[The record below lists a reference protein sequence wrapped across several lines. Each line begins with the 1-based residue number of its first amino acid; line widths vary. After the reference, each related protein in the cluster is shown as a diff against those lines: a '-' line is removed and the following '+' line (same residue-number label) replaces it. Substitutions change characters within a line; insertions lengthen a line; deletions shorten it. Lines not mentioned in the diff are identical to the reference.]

1 MSVASPGTES
11 GLRRGLGLAGD
22 FAGLMGLALF
32 VPFAILAF
40 GLPLVLLIKAVLWIF
55 GMQ

>member
-1 MSVASPGTES
+1 MNVASSSTDS
-11 GLRRGLGLAGD
+11 GLRRGFGLAGD
-22 FAGLMGLALF
+22 FVGLMGLALF